1 LLILPIGGPCQLQQG
16 YCISCG
22 ELAEKYGL
30 AMPVR
35 LALLQMNCSGAREQN
50 LARAEEM
57 IREAA
62 RKKAEVLLLPEV
74 FHELFFITDLN
85 SRYFE
90 TAEPIPG
97 PITERMQQLAREL
110 EVVIVAPIY
119 ERVER
124 SVYYNSAAVID
135 ADGRLL
141 GVYRKNHI
149 PLNTIFYEKL
159 YFKPGNLGYPVF
171 NTRYGKIGLLICHD
185 RHYPEGA
192 RALALNGAEIVL
204 IPSATPDK
212 SLSRKVW
219 EKELCAHAIFNEYF
233 VAGLNR
239 TGKEGAYVYYGHSV
253 AFDPAGELLAQAGA
267 DEEVLIVDCDLDLIT
282 QRRRAWQFYR
292 DRRPD
297 TYGILT
303 ALVP

>member
-1 LLILPIGGPCQLQQG
+1 MLI
-16 YCISCG
+16 
-22 ELAEKYGL
+22 
-30 AMPVR
+30 R
-35 LALLQMNCSGAREQN
+35 LGLLQMNCTGTREQN
-50 LARAEEM
+50 LARAEQM

-62 RKKAEVLLLPEV
+62 AKKAQVLLLPEV

-85 SRYFE
+85 AKYFDVS
-90 TAEPIPG
+90 EPIPG
-97 PITERMQQLAREL
+97 PIIDMMCKLAREL

-119 ERVER
+119 ESVDR

-135 ADGRLL
+135 ADGTLL
-141 GVYRKNHI
+141 GVYRKTHI
-149 PLNTIFYEKL
+149 PLNTIFYEKF

-171 NTRYGKIGLLICHD
+171 NTRYGKIGILICHD

-192 RALALNGAEIVL
+192 RALALNGAEILL

-219 EKELCAHAIFNEYF
+219 EKELCAHAIFNELF

-239 TGKEGAYVYYGHSV
+239 TGQEGNYFYYGHSV
-253 AFDPAGELLAQAGA
+253 IFDPAGEMMVQAGP
-267 DEEVLIVDCDLDLIT
+267 DEEVLIADCELDLIT

>member
-1 LLILPIGGPCQLQQG
+1 M
-16 YCISCG
+16 
-22 ELAEKYGL
+22 A
-30 AMPVR
+30 VR

-50 LARAEEM
+50 MARAEQM

-62 RKKAEVLLLPEV
+62 GKQAQIVLLPEV

-85 SRYFE
+85 TRYFDM
-90 TAEPIPG
+90 AEPIPG
-97 PITERMQQLAREL
+97 PITEVMQKLAREL

-119 ERVER
+119 ERVGR
-124 SVYYNSAAVID
+124 SVYYNSAAIID
-135 ADGRLL
+135 ADGSLL

-171 NTRYGKIGLLICHD
+171 DTRYGKVGLLICHD

-239 TGKEGAYVYYGHSV
+239 TGQEGNYFYYGHSV
-253 AFDPAGELLAQAGA
+253 AFDPTGEMLAQAGT
-267 DEEVLIVDCDLDLIT
+267 DEEVLLVDCDLDLIN

>member
-1 LLILPIGGPCQLQQG
+1 M
-16 YCISCG
+16 
-22 ELAEKYGL
+22 A
-30 AMPVR
+30 VR

-50 LARAEEM
+50 MARAEQM

-62 RKKAEVLLLPEV
+62 GKQAQILLLPEV

-85 SRYFE
+85 TRYFE
-90 TAEPIPG
+90 RAEPIPG
-97 PITERMQQLAREL
+97 PITEAMQHLAREL

-119 ERVER
+119 ERVGR
-124 SVYYNSAAVID
+124 SVYYNSAAIID
-135 ADGRLL
+135 ADGALL

-171 NTRYGKIGLLICHD
+171 DTRYGKVGLLICHD

-239 TGKEGAYVYYGHSV
+239 TGQEGDYFYYGHSV
-253 AFDPAGELLAQAGA
+253 AFDPAGEMLAQAGT
-267 DEEVLIVDCDLDLIT
+267 DEEILIIDCDLDLID

>member
-1 LLILPIGGPCQLQQG
+1 M
-16 YCISCG
+16 
-22 ELAEKYGL
+22 A
-30 AMPVR
+30 VR
-35 LALLQMNCSGAREQN
+35 VGLLQMDCSGARERN
-50 LARAEEM
+50 LARAEQM

-62 RKKAEVLLLPEV
+62 GREAQVVLLPEV
-74 FHELFFITDLN
+74 FHELFFITDLD

-90 TAEPIPG
+90 AAEPIPG
-97 PITERMQQLAREL
+97 PITETMQKLAREHDI
-110 EVVIVAPIY
+110 VIVAPIY

-135 ADGRLL
+135 AGGKLL

-171 NTRYGKIGLLICHD
+171 DTRYGKIGILICHD

-239 TGKEGAYVYYGHSV
+239 TGKEGNYLYYGHSV
-253 AFDPAGELLAQAGA
+253 AFDPAGEMLAQAGSG
-267 DEEVLIVDCDLDLIT
+267 EEVLIVDCDLDLIT

>member
-1 LLILPIGGPCQLQQG
+1 LGAQQHETG
-16 YCISCG
+16 VDYV
-22 ELAEKYGL
+22 
-30 AMPVR
+30 VR
-35 LALLQMNCSGAREQN
+35 VALLQMNCSGKREQN
-50 LARAEEM
+50 LARAEAM

-62 RKKAEVLLLPEV
+62 GKDAQIVLLAEV

-85 SRYFE
+85 TRYFDA
-90 TAEPIPG
+90 AEPIPG
-97 PITERMQQLAREL
+97 PITQAMSKLALEL
-110 EVVIVAPIY
+110 NIVIVAPIY
-119 ERVER
+119 ESVER

-135 ADGRLL
+135 ADGALL

-171 NTRYGKIGLLICHD
+171 NTRYAKVGILICHD

-204 IPSATPDK
+204 VPSATPDK

-239 TGKEGAYVYYGHSV
+239 TGQEGDYFYYGRSV
-253 AFDPAGELLAQAGA
+253 AFDPAGEMLGQAGEG
-267 DEEVLIVDCDLDLIT
+267 EEVFLVDCDLDLVT

-292 DRRPD
+292 DRRPE

>member
-1 LLILPIGGPCQLQQG
+1 MRKPMKMTILAVGH
-16 YCISCG
+16 SM
-22 ELAEKYGL
+22 A
-30 AMPVR
+30 VR
-35 LALLQMNCSGAREQN
+35 IALLQMNCTGTREQN
-50 LARAEEM
+50 LARAEKM

-62 RKKAEVLLLPEV
+62 SKKAQVLLLPEV

-85 SRYFE
+85 MRYFE
-90 TAEPIPG
+90 TAEEIPG
-97 PITERMQQLAREL
+97 PITAMVSNLAREL
-110 EVVIVAPIY
+110 SVVIVAPIY
-119 ERVER
+119 ERVDR

-135 ADGRLL
+135 ADGKLL

-171 NTRYGKIGLLICHD
+171 DTRFGKIGILICHD

-233 VAGLNR
+233 VGGLNR
-239 TGKEGAYVYYGHSV
+239 TGIEGNYVYYGQSV
-253 AFDPAGELLAQAGA
+253 IFDPSGEMMVQAGP
-267 DEEVLIVDCDLDLIT
+267 DEEILVADCDLDLIT

-303 ALVP
+303 KLVP

>member
-1 LLILPIGGPCQLQQG
+1 M
-16 YCISCG
+16 
-22 ELAEKYGL
+22 ATR
-30 AMPVR
+30 V
-35 LALLQMNCSGAREQN
+35 ALLQMNCSGSREQN
-50 LARAEEM
+50 LTSAKRM
-57 IREAA
+57 IRQAA
-62 RKKAEVLLLPEV
+62 GKQAQVLLLPEV
-74 FHELFFITDLN
+74 FHELFFITDLD
-85 SRYFE
+85 SRYFQ

-97 PITERMQQLAREL
+97 PITAMMQELAREHA
-110 EVVIVAPIY
+110 VVIVAPIY
-119 ERVER
+119 ESVDR

-135 ADGRLL
+135 ADGTLL
-141 GVYRKNHI
+141 GTYRKNHI

-171 NTRYGKIGLLICHD
+171 NTRFGKIGILICHD

-239 TGKEGAYVYYGHSV
+239 TGKEGNYVYYGQSV
-253 AFDPAGELLAQAGA
+253 AFDPTGELLVQAGP
-267 DEEVLIVDCDLDLIT
+267 DEEVVIFDCDLELIT

-297 TYGILT
+297 TYSILT

>member
-1 LLILPIGGPCQLQQG
+1 M
-16 YCISCG
+16 
-22 ELAEKYGL
+22 AVK
-30 AMPVR
+30 
-35 LALLQMNCSGAREQN
+35 LALLQMDCSGSRERN

-57 IREAA
+57 VRQAAA
-62 RKKAEVLLLPEV
+62 RGAQVVLLPEV
-74 FHELFFITDLN
+74 FHELFFITDLD
-85 SRYFE
+85 SRYFDA
-90 TAEPIPG
+90 AEPIPG
-97 PITERMQQLAREL
+97 PITEMMQQLAREL
-110 EVVIVAPIY
+110 EVVIIAPIY

-192 RALALNGAEIVL
+192 RALALNGAEILL

-219 EKELCAHAIFNEYF
+219 EKELCAHAIFNEVF

-239 TGKEGAYVYYGHSV
+239 TGKEGKYIYYGHSV
-253 AFDPAGELLAQAGA
+253 AFDPSGEMLAQAGA
-267 DEEVLIVDCDLDLIT
+267 DEEILLIDCDLDLIT

>member
-1 LLILPIGGPCQLQQG
+1 M
-16 YCISCG
+16 
-22 ELAEKYGL
+22 ATR
-30 AMPVR
+30 V
-35 LALLQMNCSGAREQN
+35 ALLQMDCSGSREQN
-50 LARAEEM
+50 LATAERM

-62 RKKAEVLLLPEV
+62 SKQAQVLLLPEV

-97 PITERMQQLAREL
+97 PITAMMQKLAREL
-110 EVVIVAPIY
+110 AVVIVAPIY
-119 ERVER
+119 ESVGR

-135 ADGRLL
+135 ADGELL
-141 GVYRKNHI
+141 GTYRKNHV

-171 NTRYGKIGLLICHD
+171 NTRYGKIGILICHD

-219 EKELCAHAIFNEYF
+219 EKELFAHAIFNEYF

-239 TGKEGAYVYYGHSV
+239 TGEEGKYVYYGASV
-253 AFDPAGELLAQAGA
+253 AFDPAGELLAQAGS
-267 DEEVLIVDCDLDLIT
+267 DEEVLVFDCDFDLIT

-303 ALVP
+303 ELVP

>member
-1 LLILPIGGPCQLQQG
+1 M
-16 YCISCG
+16 
-22 ELAEKYGL
+22 A
-30 AMPVR
+30 VR
-35 LALLQMNCSGAREQN
+35 VALLQMVCSGTREQN
-50 LARAEEM
+50 LKRAEQM

-62 RKKAEVLLLPEV
+62 GRKAQILLLPEV
-74 FHELFFITDLN
+74 FHELFFITDLDTGH
-85 SRYFE
+85 FDA
-90 TAEPIPG
+90 AEPIPG
-97 PITERMQQLAREL
+97 PITEQMQTLAREL

-119 ERVER
+119 ERVDR

-171 NTRYGKIGLLICHD
+171 HTRYGKIGVLICHD

-192 RALALNGAEIVL
+192 RALALNGAELVL

-239 TGKEGAYVYYGHSV
+239 TGQEGNYLYYGHSV
-253 AFDPAGELLAQAGA
+253 AFDPSGEMLAQAGP

>member
-1 LLILPIGGPCQLQQG
+1 M
-16 YCISCG
+16 
-22 ELAEKYGL
+22 A
-30 AMPVR
+30 VR
-35 LALLQMNCSGAREQN
+35 VALLQMDCSGSREQN
-50 LARAEEM
+50 LVRAEAM
-57 IREAA
+57 IRQAA
-62 RKKAEVLLLPEV
+62 GSNAQILLLPEV

-85 SRYFE
+85 MRYFD

-97 PITERMQQLAREL
+97 PITEAMQKLAREL
-110 EVVIVAPIY
+110 GVVIVAPIY
-119 ERVER
+119 ECVDR
-124 SVYYNSAAVID
+124 SVYYNSAAIID
-135 ADGRLL
+135 ADGALL

-171 NTRYGKIGLLICHD
+171 NSRYGKVGILICHD

-219 EKELCAHAIFNEYF
+219 EKELCAQAIFNEYF

-239 TGKEGAYVYYGHSV
+239 TGQEGNYFYYGHSV
-253 AFDPAGELLAQAGA
+253 AFDPTGEMLAQAGTG
-267 DEEVLIVDCDLDLIT
+267 EEVLIIDCDLDMIT

-303 ALVP
+303 AHVP

>member
-1 LLILPIGGPCQLQQG
+1 MVDIYGGNKSQFAVG
-16 YCISCG
+16 
-22 ELAEKYGL
+22 
-30 AMPVR
+30 
-35 LALLQMNCSGAREQN
+35 LLQVHCNGTRAEN
-50 LARAEEM
+50 LARAEKA

-62 RKKAEVLLLPEV
+62 GKGARVLLLPEV

-85 SRYFE
+85 QRYFE

-97 PITERMQQLAREL
+97 PITDMMSKLAREL
-110 EVVIVAPIY
+110 SVVIVAPIY
-119 ERVER
+119 KSVER

-135 ADGRLL
+135 ADGQLL

-171 NTRYGKIGLLICHD
+171 NTCYGKIGILICHD

-192 RALALNGAEIVL
+192 RALALNGAEILLV
-204 IPSATPDK
+204 PSATPDK

-219 EKELCAHAIFNEYF
+219 EKELAAHAVFNEYF
-233 VAGLNR
+233 VLGLNLHR
-239 TGKEGAYVYYGHSV
+239 PGRQLSLLRSQRCVRPKRRDAWTGRFWRGNFHRRLRPRSHHATQARV
-253 AFDPAGELLAQAGA
+253 AVF
-267 DEEVLIVDCDLDLIT
+267 
-282 QRRRAWQFYR
+282 R